1 MSLQAQRNDAKRQR
15 LEFVD
20 TEGKPAT
27 SSGLSKPALD
37 PEANGFAKRVLYH
50 AHCAVMA
57 LSQMEESYY
66 AHLETMCLITSN
78 LWTAHTIIKQ
88 EGNGKGAV
96 KNRVNNAVPVVL
108 GDKQLFPEQF
118 VIILRGVLDLYGL
131 KPGSDAYERFKGCF
145 QTHLTQMHSFK
156 LRQAEVQYMNKNY
169 TVGTSAAGKEQ
180 VVQMQLYG
188 VQPAHMALCYGAN
201 FPPSMQT
208 ANMQQMGPATLLVGL
223 ARQRM
228 PIYQEKWER
237 AVNQQMSGVA
247 NMKEVARIIAG
258 AGGTAK
264 HFIEKT
270 LDICAAGVV
279 RSSCKGAIP
288 WLFYYQAFAGS
299 TAFQA
304 WFGKIKITTG
314 TVTTQEN
321 MEVGE
326 EPGPPG
332 EGPSGP
338 QRPRQVQ
345 SHCGFSVGN
354 PLTADL
360 IPAAIKSLDMSG
372 KGFWNFYRLAC
383 DVKFKT
389 LHLPQGNPEHYRQA
403 ISLAMTGLYYED
415 LATIRHVF
423 GRDPFLRKETVNSF
437 ADLKKN
443 GEAKE
448 TKLWPLVHVAK
459 MATAAQSRWGA
470 GQDHH
475 IIPAYRISGRGVQ
488 RVNENS
494 ALAKR
499 LGATRDHAD
508 LRTQGEAAL
517 LEALT
522 RQAQR
527 IRTGILHEGSL
538 ETGTTE
544 WFKVDG
550 TSNAGCY
557 GQAVNVVVERTGL
570 TIFASSRN
578 LE

>member
-1 MSLQAQRNDAKRQR
+1 MAVRAQRNDAKRQR

-37 PEANGFAKRVLYH
+37 PEANGLAKRVLYH

-57 LSQMEESYY
+57 LSGMSEEFYSQ
-66 AHLETMCLITSN
+66 LEPMCLITSN

-96 KNRVNNAVPVVL
+96 KNRVNGALPVLL
-108 GDKQLFPEQF
+108 GDKNVLPETF
-118 VIILRGVLDLYGL
+118 VNILRGIFELYGL
-131 KPGSDAYERFKGCF
+131 KPGTEAYEKFKGCF

-223 ARQRM
+223 ARQKM

-247 NMKEVARIIAG
+247 NIKEIASLVAG
-258 AGGTAK
+258 AGGAAK

-288 WLFYYQAFAGS
+288 WMFYHQAFAGS

-304 WFGKIKITTG
+304 WFGKIKVVVPAVAPERITLASLDA
-314 TVTTQEN
+314 V
-321 MEVGE
+321 VA
-326 EPGPPG
+326 G
-332 EGPSGP
+332 EGTSGA
-338 QRPRQVQ
+338 QQAQVVRPRFDFNFGGQMPVEL
-345 SHCGFSVGN
+345 VPN
-354 PLTADL
+354 V
-360 IPAAIKSLDMSG
+360 IKTLDMSG
-372 KGFWNFYRLAC
+372 RGFWNFYRLASE
-383 DVKFKT
+383 VEFKT
-389 LHLPQGNPEHYRQA
+389 LHLPQGNAEHYRQA
-403 ISLAMTGLYYED
+403 ISLAMTGLYYDD

-423 GRDPFLRKETVNSF
+423 GREPFLRKETVNSF
-437 ADLKKN
+437 ADLKKQ
-443 GEAKE
+443 GQPTP
-448 TKLWPLVHVAK
+448 TKLWAPVHVAK
-459 MATAAQSRWGA
+459 MATAAQSKWGA

-475 IIPAYRISGRGVQ
+475 IIPAHRISGRGVQ

-494 ALAKR
+494 PLAKR
-499 LGATRDHAD
+499 LAATREHAD

-527 IRTGILHEGSL
+527 MRTGILHEGIL

-544 WFKVDG
+544 WFKVDE
-550 TSNAGCY
+550 TSNEGCY
-557 GQAVNVVVERTGL
+557 GQAINTVVERTGL

>member
-1 MSLQAQRNDAKRQR
+1 MSVRAQRNDAKRQR

-37 PEANGFAKRVLYH
+37 PEANGLAKRVLYH
-50 AHCAVMA
+50 AHCAVMS
-57 LSQMEESYY
+57 LSGMGEAFYSQ
-66 AHLETMCLITSN
+66 LEPMCLITSN

-96 KNRVNNAVPVVL
+96 KNRVNGTLPVVL
-108 GDKQLFPEQF
+108 GDKSVFPEDF
-118 VIILRGVLDLYGL
+118 VVILRGVLELYGL
-131 KPGSDAYERFKGCF
+131 KPGTEAYEKFKGCF
-145 QTHLTQMHSFK
+145 QTHLTQMHAFK
-156 LRQAEVQYMNKNY
+156 LRQAEVQFMNKNY

-180 VVQMQLYG
+180 VVQMHLYG

-223 ARQRM
+223 ARQKM
-228 PIYQEKWER
+228 PVYQEKWER
-237 AVNQQMSGVA
+237 AVNQQMGGVA
-247 NMKEVARIIAG
+247 NIKEIASLIGG
-258 AGGTAK
+258 AGGAAK

-288 WLFYYQAFAGS
+288 WMFYYKAFAED
-299 TAFQA
+299 TAFVA
-304 WFGKIKITTG
+304 WFGKIKLVPLAAPEAEG
-314 TVTTQEN
+314 
-321 MEVGE
+321 MEVSDDAAAT
-326 EPGPPG
+326 G
-332 EGPSGP
+332 EGASGS
-338 QRPRQVQ
+338 QRPRVVQ
-345 SHCGFSVGN
+345 PRYTLDFGG
-354 PLTADL
+354 PLTAELVPDVL
-360 IPAAIKSLDMSG
+360 KTLDMSG
-372 KGFWNFYRLAC
+372 KGFWNFYRLASE
-383 DVKFKT
+383 VEFKA
-389 LHLPQGNPEHYRQA
+389 LQVPQGNVEHYRQA
-403 ISLAMTGLYYED
+403 ISLAMTGLYFDD

-423 GRDPFLRKETVNSF
+423 GHEPFLRKETVNSF
-437 ADLKKN
+437 ADLKKM
-443 GEAKE
+443 GTA
-448 TKLWPLVHVAK
+448 TAMKLWAPVHVAK
-459 MATAAQSRWGA
+459 MATAAQSKWGA

-488 RVNENS
+488 RVTENS
-494 ALAKR
+494 PLAKR
-499 LGATRDHAD
+499 LGVTREHAD

-527 IRTGILHEGSL
+527 MRTGILHEGTL

-544 WFKVDG
+544 WFKVG
-550 TSNAGCY
+550 ATSNAGCY
-557 GQAVNVVVERTGL
+557 GQAVNASIERTGL